1 MFNFIQNSR
10 PIPATVYSTKPLTP
24 SLKERLKIYNNSPPK
39 QRQPPTSDEARR
51 HPIKAYAIRLTS
63 RGSSGGPSHSAS
75 PIKIGTRDNTPTS
88 SVPKI
93 EKLTRAGESNLLSQR
108 KRHANLAAY
117 MEAETQLD
125 SEKMN
130 DDFLRS
136 FREKDAPDVKLVKSC
151 LSLKD
156 LMHPDSVLYK
166 SDGMKTVVRVNR
178 SPESPSNQRKGREG
192 SNVVNLRK
200 SATMLGIDKKDI
212 IDTAEILRKSAIAET
227 DKHSSTY
234 IHLEE
239 ASPQDKSPSSNSTLT
254 PNVLSVSQR
263 DTLGISKVRP
273 RTAFAIHHH
282 TAPTPSKSQNQI
294 QNQNQT
300 VKLTLHRRE
309 SSDSPAIRK
318 LESYVEQQQTFT
330 QIPITDSVQAIVQV
344 DDLYAQQETK
354 KETPSVKELKIP
366 IQESTNYNKYRI
378 MKDNLKVES
387 TGRIPRY
394 QFSAKG
400 RVITAKTPVNGS
412 PERKLEAITAAN
424 TEIKIKPGSSHGQN
438 RGNDEV
444 LARGIM
450 DIFKIERVIGQ
461 GSYATVRH
469 VVERRTGVTFAL
481 KSYSKLR
488 LCDAQRKE
496 SVKREVD
503 ILLTLEHS
511 NIIKLHRTID
521 TPTQLHLVMEH
532 GGGLSLMN
540 YLKMKSGRKLE
551 EEEAKV
557 VFKQIVEG
565 LQYLHQKNVAH
576 RDMKLENILIDEESN
591 VKIIDFGF
599 SLVTPRTKP
608 LNVCC
613 GTPSYMA
620 PELMARKNYY
630 GHLVDVWA
638 LGIILYIL
646 VVGIFPFKAPTNH
659 ELYQKITTGQY
670 QFPDFLSAE
679 IKALIKKMLR
689 MNPHERPSAKEILT
703 DPWLTGQEEQ
713 QSSNLK
719 DFLSS
724 KILELK
730 SLQQHQPL

>member
-1 MFNFIQNSR
+1 M
-10 PIPATVYSTKPLTP
+10 
-24 SLKERLKIYNNSPPK
+24 
-39 QRQPPTSDEARR
+39 
-51 HPIKAYAIRLTS
+51 
-63 RGSSGGPSHSAS
+63 
-75 PIKIGTRDNTPTS
+75 
-88 SVPKI
+88 
-93 EKLTRAGESNLLSQR
+93 
-108 KRHANLAAY
+108 
-117 MEAETQLD
+117 
-125 SEKMN
+125 
-130 DDFLRS
+130 
-136 FREKDAPDVKLVKSC
+136 
-151 LSLKD
+151 
-156 LMHPDSVLYK
+156 
-166 SDGMKTVVRVNR
+166 
-178 SPESPSNQRKGREG
+178 
-192 SNVVNLRK
+192 
-200 SATMLGIDKKDI
+200 
-212 IDTAEILRKSAIAET
+212 
-227 DKHSSTY
+227 
-234 IHLEE
+234 
-239 ASPQDKSPSSNSTLT
+239 T

-412 PERKLEAITAAN
+412 PERKLEAITAAT